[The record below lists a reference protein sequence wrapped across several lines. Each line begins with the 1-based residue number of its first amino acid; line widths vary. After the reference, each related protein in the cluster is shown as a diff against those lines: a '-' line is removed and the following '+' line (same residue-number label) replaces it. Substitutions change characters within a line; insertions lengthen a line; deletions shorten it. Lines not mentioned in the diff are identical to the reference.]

1 MSTFD
6 LTDNVIYTSDLKAH
20 IDYLETVRDE
30 ADEAN
35 DPDSD
40 LNADERNDA
49 WDAWAE
55 VHEEYTMLT
64 EFWDE
69 YSTSNW
75 EYGETLVNE
84 NYFTEYAEELAGDL
98 YGSQITNAAW
108 PFNTIDW
115 DEAGEA
121 LKMDYTAVELDG
133 TTFYVR

>member
-6 LTDNVIYTSDLKAH
+6 LSDNVIYTSDLKAR
-20 IDYLETVRDE
+20 IDELESIRSY

-35 DPDSD
+35 DPDSGMD
-40 LNADERNDA
+40 AEEREEH
-49 WDAWAE
+49 WDAWEE
-55 VHEEYTMLT
+55 VKEEHTMLS

-69 YSTSNW
+69 YSTSDW